1 MSLSTLRARLRPL
14 LAWLRSADGF
24 AYLALMALALAVRL
38 ALAPNLMKSFDMG
51 TYEYWGHL
59 ANIDLLHVYSLGGK
73 GPNWLY
79 YPNYPPVAI
88 YFYGLIDK
96 VVFGLAALLGLP
108 LAHDVRHS
116 SLLQVVFKLPGIIA
130 DLALL
135 TILYVKALDALD
147 RRWVVWLLCATYA
160 ISPGVLITVVFWGQ
174 TDGLVLLGVV
184 VALFFALRRQPVWCG
199 VLLALVVNFKP
210 QPIVFAPL
218 ALVYL
223 WRWGGFRMVVRG
235 AIAFLGV
242 TLLVWLP
249 YLIPPFGELGA
260 LAHNVGVAQAKEGL
274 AASRDGWN
282 LWYALGVP
290 TQSVSSRLIGP
301 LTVNEVGYALFVI
314 VILIAMIGVWRRPQ
328 PSRMWS
334 GAAIIALAMFTVTP
348 LQLERYLF
356 PALGLFFLA
365 ALYDRRYW
373 LIYGVVS
380 VTFMANFGSE
390 VLASSND
397 RISSRI
403 PAHLHRVLL
412 LHLDSWQGG
421 VINCV
426 ALLLAIIY
434 FLWPRVTATEQ
445 APTMRA
451 TDALPILPTFGL
463 SGPPGVPASLVA
475 APAERA
481 TRTQGDASG

>member
-96 VVFGLAALLGLP
+96 VVFGMAALLGLP

-260 LAHNVGVAQAKEGL
+260 LAHNVGVAQGEHFVLRGGSWPQVEDHSQQQRDTIDH
-274 AASRDGWN
+274 AALPRVEMQQQRVLQMRWHSGRDGVAITAEQFGAKVRHKGDAGKRIGQPVAPVGERGEEEEAQRREQVALQLQRRHREHRQRDDRRPRPHPAR
-282 LWYALGVP
+282 LWMAPDADHGDQDDDDEERIAHLIDRQRANQARGDTLRRHAERVPQVP
-290 TQSVSSRLIGP
+290 TV
-301 LTVNEVGYALFVI
+301 
-314 VILIAMIGVWRRPQ
+314 
-328 PSRMWS
+328 
-334 GAAIIALAMFTVTP
+334 
-348 LQLERYLF
+348 
-356 PALGLFFLA
+356 
-365 ALYDRRYW
+365 
-373 LIYGVVS
+373 
-380 VTFMANFGSE
+380 
-390 VLASSND
+390 
-397 RISSRI
+397 
-403 PAHLHRVLL
+403 
-412 LHLDSWQGG
+412 
-421 VINCV
+421 
-426 ALLLAIIY
+426 
-434 FLWPRVTATEQ
+434 
-445 APTMRA
+445 
-451 TDALPILPTFGL
+451 
-463 SGPPGVPASLVA
+463 
-475 APAERA
+475 
-481 TRTQGDASG
+481 